1 MVRDNLQSLT
11 VAQDDRE
18 KKRESESKIPVK
30 THGPRVTGFRLSAGS
45 TQQVM

>member
-11 VAQDDRE
+11 EEQDDRE
-18 KKRESESKIPVK
+18 KRRDSRQDP
-30 THGPRVTGFRLSAGS
+30 GPRVPGFRLSAGS